1 MATIT
6 DIQGIGEAFAK
17 KLRAADVFTTEGLL
31 KKGAT
36 PQGRKDLAKATGF
49 TPKQI
54 LQWVNHADLYRI
66 SGIGAQYADLL
77 EAAGVDTVME
87 LKSRKAQALLD
98 AMTAVN
104 TKKNLVNKMPAL
116 SQVEGWIKAAKA
128 LKRAVEY

>member
-17 KLRAADVFTTEGLL
+17 KLRAANVFTTEGLL
-31 KKGAT
+31 KLGAT

-87 LKSRKAQALLD
+87 LKNRKAQALLD
-98 AMTAVN
+98 AMLSINA
-104 TKKNLVNKMPAL
+104 KKNLVNKTPGL
-116 SQVEGWIKAAKA
+116 SQVEGWIKAAKT